1 MFSRT
6 SKQSWI
12 HCLQDGWHEPPFT
25 ITPFTVKTV
34 LQSPWSSATTVYYS
48 TLVILFLINLSYSL
62 LFFFF
67 LFASLLTLFCFR
79 LVSLATLK
87 RASGTSN
94 WTASPNPRWGQWLGI
109 KPINRGYGNLSLF
122 WDLIPQLQCGN
133 PRINTK
139 YCLRSTP
146 AQPSKKAT
154 SRQTTL
160 KGWEENKKQNKN
172 LKNLNPIPDLPELFP
187 ASPDLG

>member
-25 ITPFTVKTV
+25 ITPSTVKTV

-94 WTASPNPRWGQWLGI
+94 WIAPPNPRWGQWLGI

-122 WDLIPQLQCGN
+122 CDLIPQLQCGN

-146 AQPSKKAT
+146 SQPSKKAT

-172 LKNLNPIPDLPELFP
+172 LKNLNPIPDLPESFP